1 MPPQRYHHTTDKTE
15 KVRWIAMK
23 MVRILHRESKI
34 GTRVR
39 TLQHPSLKF
48 EKEV

>member
-1 MPPQRYHHTTDKTE
+1 MFMRITDEIRIKTH
-15 KVRWIAMK
+15 VLR
-23 MVRILHRESKI
+23 RNHRESKI

-48 EKEV
+48 EKEG